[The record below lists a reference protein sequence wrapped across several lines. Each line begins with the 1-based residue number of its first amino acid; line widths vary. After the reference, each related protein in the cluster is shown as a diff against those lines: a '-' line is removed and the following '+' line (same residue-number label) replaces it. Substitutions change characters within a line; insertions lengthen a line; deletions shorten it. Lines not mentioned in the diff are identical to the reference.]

1 MKSLVKFI
9 AEANQKFP
17 ILIGEYNDNMEDAE
31 MAYEDLKAEFSQIFY
46 NSPAESIVMYRSTS
60 RKRMDGL
67 YYSEVF
73 ENAEAAWNWLIDKT
87 WHGFSMELED
97 KYIISVTHVISGPR
111 TSPSEYL
118 YFSTETKD
126 NILDIIEE
134 EDGEVK
140 ADKTYIKIDKYM

>member
-9 AEANQKFP
+9 SEAQNKFP
-17 ILIGEYNDNMEDAE
+17 ILIGEYNDDMEDAE
-31 MAYEDLKAEFSQIFY
+31 VAYEDLKAEFLEIFD

-73 ENAEAAWNWLIDKT
+73 ENAEAVWDWLIDKT

-97 KYIISVTHVISGPR
+97 EYIISVTHVISGPR

-118 YFSTETKD
+118 YFSKLPKYAVED
-126 NILDIIEE
+126 LIDEE
-134 EDGEVK
+134 NGEVE
-140 ADKTYIKIDKYM
+140 ADKTYIKIDKYI